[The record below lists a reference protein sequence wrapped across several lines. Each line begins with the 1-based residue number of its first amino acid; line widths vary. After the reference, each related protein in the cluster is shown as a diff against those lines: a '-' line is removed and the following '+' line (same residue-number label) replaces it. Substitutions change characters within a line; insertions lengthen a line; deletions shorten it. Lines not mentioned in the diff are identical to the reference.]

1 METDKAK
8 KVFAENLN
16 FLLKIED
23 KKQIDLVKDL
33 KLNSS
38 TVSNWCKGIMIPRMD
53 KLQMLANYF
62 DVEVSS
68 LIEDSETAIERRK
81 KHMDAWNKKFAELN
95 TIRIDTKEFTKEEVK
110 EIKNFIEFVKF
121 KHNKST

>member
-1 METDKAK
+1 
-8 KVFAENLN
+8 
-16 FLLKIED
+16 
-23 KKQIDLVKDL
+23 
-33 KLNSS
+33 
-38 TVSNWCKGIMIPRMD
+38 
-53 KLQMLANYF
+53 MLANYF

-95 TIRIDTKEFTKEEVK
+95 TIRIDTKEFTKEEVE
-110 EIKNFIEFVKF
+110 EIKTFIEFMKF